1 MGRRRACLVWLVIRT
16 WAWWV
21 IMCGRAGA
29 DSSPFPG
36 RPTLATPPAAAAAAA
51 VVAKL
56 QTSTTAEAAANNNV
70 RTNVVAEVPG
80 IDVGPLV
87 AVTVALG
94 DTARL
99 PCRHPQPRNDTLN
112 LVLWYLNHTSRPFLS
127 YDARAGKDHR
137 FPTLFNG
144 AEGGGQGA
152 EDLASS
158 RMRLEEGG
166 TALVV
171 EDVHKEDVAEYR
183 CRVHFRLSPTW
194 TQRLLLTVPELVSG
208 LVLVDLSGQVVTGG
222 RVGPLSEGDLLTLT
236 CKALHGTAKVESLKW
251 ILGGV
256 QVDSTWRRVDEGTAT
271 NVLDLGGLD
280 QRHHNARLTC
290 RLTTS
295 DPAHAHVLANITDVS
310 TVITMFHVPEA
321 TIVVDGGREDEGGHE
336 VTEGDGVTFKCTVSA
351 DPPAYNITWLH
362 NGRVVTA
369 GGRRWQPDNTTL
381 SVTPVTK
388 DDAGLYTCLASNSEG
403 DGHSNAVL
411 LRVAHRPQ
419 CSERTERHLVV
430 ATNTSVTLS
439 CQMESLPENVT
450 FTWTMAPSLLDPAHE
465 KDMVGVRGGV
475 ITGDAPPPHHPGL
488 IDLTPGHP
496 PPSDPA
502 RPWLTP
508 ASPRPWDP
516 DGRGG
521 GWEASGEDLVG
532 EGNVLLKH
540 RVDPSSPTRSTVTF
554 KPSAPV
560 QVFCYARNRVGRTR
574 VPCSYTLTLVDPP
587 QPLKKCNVTL
597 AAQTRLEVRCEDD
610 MKAPEGNKQRQDTP
624 QVHHSPGISFVR
636 SSEVRTSANLEV
648 WSSGTLLAN
657 VSEDR
662 PVFTVE
668 GLPPASTLE
677 LAMYAVTPHARSTPL
692 FLHARTLPRPTVRP
706 VEISTKAP
714 GSDDDDFLAEE
725 EGLWMGVGGAVGGLA
740 GGLGVLLL
748 LGTLLVVAIQSRQ
761 RRRGDL
767 GGDDPLPQ
775 RPLDALSVASS
786 APLESHTPM
795 DTRPSV
801 YCVGS
806 SGEAGETPWLETS
819 ITPLVAPNALL
830 TPPTPQAPSVIAEDV
845 APSEV
850 N

>member
-1 MGRRRACLVWLVIRT
+1 M
-16 WAWWV
+16 
-21 IMCGRAGA
+21 M
-29 DSSPFPG
+29 S
-36 RPTLATPPAAAAAAA
+36 
-51 VVAKL
+51 
-56 QTSTTAEAAANNNV
+56 NNNNNK
-70 RTNVVAEVPG
+70 TNKKKIIIIKKKNTYQTHKFTHTNSNKHFLLHRKQNNEYNISFYFSLFAE
-80 IDVGPLV
+80 
-87 AVTVALG
+87 
-94 DTARL
+94 
-99 PCRHPQPRNDTLN
+99 
-112 LVLWYLNHTSRPFLS
+112 F
-127 YDARAGKDHR
+127 
-137 FPTLFNG
+137 
-144 AEGGGQGA
+144 
-152 EDLASS
+152 
-158 RMRLEEGG
+158 
-166 TALVV
+166 
-171 EDVHKEDVAEYR
+171 
-183 CRVHFRLSPTW
+183 
-194 TQRLLLTVPELVSG
+194 VSG

-222 RVGPLSEGDLLTLT
+222 RVGPMSEGDLLTLT
-236 CKALHGTAKVESLKW
+236 CKALHGSSKVESLQW

-256 QVDSTWRRVDEGTAT
+256 EVDSTWRRVGEGIST

-310 TVITMFHVPEA
+310 TIITMFHVPEA
-321 TIVVDGGREDEGGHE
+321 TILVDGGREDEGSHE
-336 VTEGDGVTFKCTVSA
+336 VTEGDGVTFKCVVSA

-369 GGRRWQPDNTTL
+369 GGRRWQPDNSTL

-388 DDAGLYTCLASNSEG
+388 EDAGLYTCLASNSEG

-439 CQMESLPENVT
+439 CQMESLPENVS

-465 KDMVGVRGGV
+465 KDMVGVRGGI

-508 ASPRPWDP
+508 PSPRPWDP
-516 DGRGG
+516 EGRGA
-521 GWEASGEDLVG
+521 WEASAEDLVG
-532 EGNVLLKH
+532 DGNVLLRH
-540 RVDPSSPTRSTVTF
+540 RTDPTSPTRSTVTF

-648 WSSGTLLAN
+648 WSSGTLVAN

-662 PVFTVE
+662 PVFVVE
-668 GLPPASTLE
+668 GLPPASSLK
-677 LAMYAVTPHARSTPL
+677 LAMYAVTPHARSKPL

-706 VEISTKAP
+706 VEISTKEMD
-714 GSDDDDFLAEE
+714 DDDDFLAEE
-725 EGLWMGVGGAVGGLA
+725 EGFWIGVGGTVGGLA
-740 GGLGVLLL
+740 GGLGVLLI
-748 LGTLLVVAIQSRQ
+748 LGTLIVVALQSRL
-761 RRRGDL
+761 RRRGAQ
-767 GGDDPLPQ
+767 GGEDPLPQ
-775 RPLDALSVASS
+775 HPLDAHSVASS
-786 APLESHTPM
+786 AHLESHTPM
-795 DTRPSV
+795 DTRPSVPDTFKTTLPPLPLSV

-819 ITPLVAPNALL
+819 ITPLVAPNTLL

-845 APSEV
+845 GPSEV